1 MKNAKQ
7 AFQTVYGAA
16 RKAIAGRAV
25 EVVNGD
31 NSTRYVIAGAVAK
44 EAERAAYAAAAQV
57 AQRSYLSTVTAVMKT
72 VGARYFP
79 ALPSLATRLDMARN
93 EPEFD

>member
-7 AFQTVYGAA
+7 AFKSVYGAA

-25 EVVNGD
+25 EVVTGD
-31 NSTRYVIAGAVAK
+31 HSVRYVIVGAVAK

-57 AQRSYLSTVTAVMKT
+57 AQHSYLTTVSAAMKT

-79 ALPSLATRLDMARN
+79 ELPSFATRLEMARS
-93 EPEFD
+93 EPDFD

>member
-7 AFQTVYGAA
+7 AFQTVYSAA

-25 EVVNGD
+25 EVATGD
-31 NSTRYVIAGAVAK
+31 NSARYVIVGAVAK

-57 AQRSYLSTVTAVMKT
+57 AQRSYLTTVTAVMKT

>member
-7 AFQTVYGAA
+7 SFKTAYGAA

-25 EVVNGD
+25 EVVTGD
-31 NSTRYVIAGAVAK
+31 HSVRYVIVGAVAK

-57 AQRSYLSTVTAVMKT
+57 AQHSYLTTVSAAMKT

-79 ALPSLATRLDMARN
+79 ALPDVKARLEMARN
-93 EPEFD
+93 EPDFD

>member
-7 AFQTVYGAA
+7 AFQAVYSAA

-25 EVVNGD
+25 EVVTGD
-31 NSTRYVIAGAVAK
+31 HSARYVIVGAVAK

-57 AQRSYLSTVTAVMKT
+57 AQLSYLTTVNAVMKA
-72 VGARYFP
+72 VGERYFP
-79 ALPSLATRLDMARN
+79 VAPSVATRLEMTRN
-93 EPEFD
+93 EPDFD

>member
-7 AFQTVYGAA
+7 AFQTVYSAA

-25 EVVNGD
+25 EVATGD
-31 NSTRYVIAGAVAK
+31 NSARYVIVGAVAK

-79 ALPSLATRLDMARN
+79 AAPSVAARLEMARN

>member
-7 AFQTVYGAA
+7 AFKIVHGAA

-25 EVVNGD
+25 EVATGD
-31 NSTRYVIAGAVAK
+31 NSARYVIVGAVAK

-57 AQRSYLSTVTAVMKT
+57 AQRSYLSTAAAVMKT
-72 VGARYFP
+72 VGERYFP
-79 ALPSLATRLDMARN
+79 AAPSVAARLEMTRS
-93 EPEFD
+93 EPDFD

>member
-7 AFQTVYGAA
+7 AFQTVYSAA

-25 EVVNGD
+25 EVAAGD
-31 NSTRYVIAGAVAK
+31 NSARYVIVGAVAK

-57 AQRSYLSTVTAVMKT
+57 AQHSYLTTVNAAMKT

-79 ALPSLATRLDMARN
+79 ALPGVATRLEMTRN
-93 EPEFD
+93 EQEFD

>member
-7 AFQTVYGAA
+7 AFQTVYSAA

-25 EVVNGD
+25 EVATGD
-31 NSTRYVIAGAVAK
+31 NSARYVIVGAVAK
-44 EAERAAYAAAAQV
+44 EAERAAYAAAEQV
-57 AQRSYLSTVTAVMKT
+57 AQRSYLSTAAAVMKT
-72 VGARYFP
+72 IGARYFP
-79 ALPSLATRLDMARN
+79 ALPSVATRLEMARN

>member
-7 AFQTVYGAA
+7 AFQTVYSAA

-25 EVVNGD
+25 EVATGD
-31 NSTRYVIAGAVAK
+31 NSARYVIVGAVAK

-79 ALPSLATRLDMARN
+79 ELPSLATRLDITRS
-93 EPEFD
+93 EPDFD